1 MGPEA
6 SVMQRPIVVRQIEM
20 GWFFE
25 NKKNFA
31 ALHGHKG
38 NETRVKGAVL
48 EDHMLFMLSADPSE
62 IKDVSADHPGEFK
75 RMKELLQ
82 DQYGEL
88 LDNSHIWNREA
99 KGQ

>member
-1 MGPEA
+1 MAKLNTEGNTLP
-6 SVMQRPIVVRQIEM
+6 R
-20 GWFFE
+20 
-25 NKKNFA
+25 
-31 ALHGHKG
+31 LHNVHKG
-38 NETRVKGAVL
+38 NEDLVKGAVL

-88 LDNSHIWNREA
+88 LDNSHIWNRDA
-99 KGQ
+99 TISR